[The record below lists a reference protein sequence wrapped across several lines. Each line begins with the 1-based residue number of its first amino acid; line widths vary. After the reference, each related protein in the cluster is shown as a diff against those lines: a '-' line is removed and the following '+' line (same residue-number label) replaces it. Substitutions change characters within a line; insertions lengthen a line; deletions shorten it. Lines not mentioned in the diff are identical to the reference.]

1 MPGGTYIMKAFSGE
15 LKKVS
20 ILIISITMLLFVSTV
35 QAASI
40 SYFLDQSNVLIDGP
54 NYVQVTIS
62 DSTTVI
68 GDIDFSVDVLSE
80 AFSVS
85 PGANF
90 GLQEF
95 SFNFDDSIVVNA
107 SDITNINPS
116 TWMVTENQNAGGG
129 FFKFDLQLDG
139 TGSSRTE
146 LLSFSISG
154 VDGDLISSYA
164 TGSSLNPSSSEFF
177 AAHVAGFDLTEGVT
191 SAQFAGSSLVPVP
204 LPAALWLFG
213 SGLIALAGFVRSKK
227 R

>member
-1 MPGGTYIMKAFSGE
+1 MGTHNSVFKH
-15 LKKVS
+15 
-20 ILIISITMLLFVSTV
+20 ISNITVALFAVLFTSV
-35 QAASI
+35 AQAASI
-40 SYFLDQSNVLIDGP
+40 SYFLDQSNDLVDGT
-54 NYVQVTIS
+54 NYLQVTIS
-62 DSTTVI
+62 DSETVI
-68 GDIDFSVDVLSE
+68 GDIDFSVNVLSE

-85 PGANF
+85 SGANF

-95 SFNFDDSIVVNA
+95 SFNFDDSIAVSA
-107 SDITNINPS
+107 TDITNINPS
-116 TWMVTENQNAGGG
+116 TWMVSENQNAGGG

-146 LLSFSISG
+146 LLSFSITG
-154 VDGDLISSYA
+154 VDGDFITSYA
-164 TGSSLNPSSSEFF
+164 TGSTLNPSSGEFF
-177 AAHVAGFDLTEGVT
+177 AAHVAGFDLTNGVT